1 MQKIMQV
8 HFNFLCRQDRANKK
22 GESPVVLRI
31 IFRRERRD
39 TKGKDYIRSRCG
51 AFAAWH
57 GGADHTASP
66 Y

>member
-8 HFNFLCRQDRANKK
+8 HFDFLCRQDCANKK

-39 TKGKDYIRSRCG
+39 IYAGLYC
-51 AFAAWH
+51 
-57 GGADHTASP
+57 
-66 Y
+66 